1 MSLAVD
7 TVVVPVTFE
16 PDKPTELNADR
27 AIQVR
32 SDHWVI
38 VSEATVAALD
48 MACRMVSETGKVHL
62 THATL
67 DLSPTAA
74 VHGPAGMLI
83 PANVEE
89 LHDASNKHAVA
100 VLKIIAERFCKG
112 TDPVLHA
119 SPGKPLDVGLNYV
132 RDTTADMLVVAA
144 SGRNRME
151 RFIVGSTVDKLVRQ
165 ATCPV
170 VVVPH

>member
-1 MSLAVD
+1 MSLAVE

-16 PDKPTELNADR
+16 PDKPTELNMER
-27 AIQVR
+27 AIEVR

-38 VSEATVAALD
+38 VSEATVAAIKL
-48 MACRMVSETGKVHL
+48 ACKMVSETGKVHL
-62 THATL
+62 SHATL

-83 PANVEE
+83 PANVEQ
-89 LHDASNKHAVA
+89 LHEASNKHAIA
-100 VLKIIAERFCKG
+100 VLGTIAKRFCG
-112 TDPVLHA
+112 DTQPVLHA
-119 SPGKPLDVGLNYV
+119 SPGKPLDVVLDYV
-132 RDTTADMLVVAA
+132 RKTTADMLVVAA
-144 SGRNRME
+144 SGRSRME

>member
-1 MSLAVD
+1 MSLSVE

-16 PDKPTELNADR
+16 PDKPNELNADR

-48 MACRMVSETGKVHL
+48 LACKIAGDTGKVHL
-62 THATL
+62 VHATL

-89 LHDASNKHAVA
+89 LHEASNKHATD
-100 VLKIIAERFCKG
+100 VLGIIAERFCKG
-112 TDPVLHA
+112 CTPVLYA
-119 SPGKPLDVGLNYV
+119 SPGKPLDVVLDYI
-132 RDTTADMLVVAA
+132 REKTAGMLVVAA
-144 SGRNRME
+144 SGRSRME
-151 RFIVGSTVDKLVRQ
+151 RFIIGSTVDKLVRR

-170 VVVPH
+170 IVVPH